1 MTNKLA
7 DETSPYLLQHA
18 SNPVEW
24 YPWGEQALTLAR
36 ELDKPILL
44 SIGYSACHWCHVM
57 AHESFED
64 NDVAAIMNAHFI
76 NIKVDREER
85 PDIDQIYQTAHSMLS
100 NKSGGWPLTVFLTPQ
115 QEPYFTGTYFPKTPR
130 YQLPGFADL
139 IPRVAAFYH
148 ERKDDLNV
156 QNAQLADALKRTIPE
171 PSSTLSASESTL
183 KLAFTSL
190 ERSFD
195 FEHGG
200 FGGAPKFPNPAD
212 ITLLLHQ
219 AVGRSDDP
227 SRDRKGLPHRINE
240 LKPIILSESNAEN
253 RDEASLLQKQ
263 AEAMAL
269 QMLSAMANGGIYDQ
283 IGGGFC
289 RYSVDERWN
298 IPHFEKMLYDNG
310 QLLFLYT
317 DAWQIS
323 KDGRYQ
329 QVIEETVAWLQ
340 REMTDKKGA
349 FYSSLDADS
358 LDAHG
363 HSEEGAFYVWQPDE
377 VKALLTPDEFIVASC
392 VFGFDR
398 APNFESTA
406 WHAYIAIEPTIEDFE
421 LLKSAQKK
429 LFEAREK
436 RIRPG
441 RDDKILTSWNALAI
455 KGLARAGR
463 VFNRPDWIKLAQ
475 DAVDFIRNNMWVNE
489 QLLATCKDDGKAN
502 YHAHLNAYLDDYAF
516 LLDALIELLQADY
529 RAIDLGFAEDLAEAL
544 LENFE
549 SEDGGFYFTSHS
561 HETLIHRPKQGYD
574 NATPNGNG
582 IAAVALQKLGHILGE
597 PRYLQAAERTLKAF
611 DSSIANNPA
620 ACATLCHALTEFLT
634 PSSMLIVRGEASKM
648 AAWRD
653 VINQHYYPHHLFFYL
668 DGTILDL
675 PQTLQRNL
683 AKDVN
688 AWLCQG
694 VICSPSMNELQAV
707 LKRLA

>member
-1 MTNKLA
+1 MPNKLQS
-7 DETSPYLLQHA
+7 ETSPYLLQHA
-18 SNPVEW
+18 DNPVAW
-24 YPWGEQALTLAR
+24 YPWGEEALNLAR
-36 ELDKPILL
+36 EQDKPILL

-64 NDVAAIMNAHFI
+64 DAVAEVMNTHFI

-100 NKSGGWPLTVFLTPQ
+100 QKSGGWPLTVFLTPNQ
-115 QEPYFTGTYFPKTPR
+115 QPYFTGTYFPKSAR

-148 ERKDDLNV
+148 EKKSELAT
-156 QNAQLADALKRTIPE
+156 QNSQLADALKRTIPTS
-171 PSSTLSASESTL
+171 SSTLSVSESTL

-190 ERSFD
+190 ESSFD
-195 FEHGG
+195 SEHGG
-200 FGGAPKFPNPAD
+200 FGSAPKFPNPAD
-212 ITLLLHQ
+212 ITLLLH
-219 AVGRSDDP
+219 
-227 SRDRKGLPHRINE
+227 
-240 LKPIILSESNAEN
+240 
-253 RDEASLLQKQ
+253 EAKAGNKQ

-298 IPHFEKMLYDNG
+298 IPHFEKMLYDSG
-310 QLLFLYT
+310 QLLFLYC
-317 DAWQIS
+317 DDWQLS
-323 KDGRYQ
+323 KNKRYQ
-329 QVIEETVAWLQ
+329 QIIEETVAWLV
-340 REMTDKKGA
+340 REMRDKSGA

-358 LDAHG
+358 LNENG

-377 VKALLTPDEFIVASC
+377 VKLLLTPEEFVVASSC
-392 VFGFDR
+392 FGFDR
-398 APNFESTA
+398 AANFENPHSGYAGWYPYLARLPEQDEIVT
-406 WHAYIAIEPTIEDFE
+406 
-421 LLKSAQKK
+421 LMNAQTK

-436 RIRPG
+436 RTRPG

-463 VFNRPDWIKLAQ
+463 VFNRPDWIKFAQ
-475 DAVDFIRNNMWVNE
+475 NAVDFIRDKMWVNE
-489 QLLATCKDDGKAN
+489 QLLATCKDDGNGDYK
-502 YHAHLNAYLDDYAF
+502 AHLNAYLDDYAF

-529 RAIDLGFAEDLAEAL
+529 RAEDLGFAEDLAEAL

-549 SEDGGFYFTSHS
+549 STDGGFYFTSHS

-611 DSSIANNPA
+611 DSSMANNPA
-620 ACATLCHALTEFLT
+620 ACATLCHALSEFLT
-634 PSSMLIVRGEASKM
+634 PPTMVIIHGETSKI

-653 VINQHYYPHHLFFYL
+653 AILQQYYPHHLFFYL
-668 DGTILDL
+668 DETAKDL
-675 PQTLQRNL
+675 PNTLQRKFS
-683 AKDVN
+683 KDVN
-688 AWLCQG
+688 AWVCKG
-694 VICSPSMNELQAV
+694 VVCEPSVNNLQQ
-707 LKRLA
+707 LLERL

>member
-1 MTNKLA
+1 MPNKLA
-7 DETSPYLLQHA
+7 QETSPYLLQH
-18 SNPVEW
+18 SENPVEW

-36 ELDKPILL
+36 QLDKPILL

-64 NDVAAIMNAHFI
+64 AEVAAIMNAHFI

-85 PDIDQIYQTAHSMLS
+85 PDIDQIYQAAHSMLS
-100 NKSGGWPLTVFLTPQ
+100 QRSGGWPLTVFLTPN

-148 ERKDDLNV
+148 EKKDDLAV
-156 QNAQLADALKRTIPE
+156 QNSQLADALKLTIPA
-171 PSSTLSASESTL
+171 PSSTLSANEITL

-190 ERSFD
+190 ESSFD

-200 FGGAPKFPNPAD
+200 FGSAPKFPNPAD

-219 AVGRSDDP
+219 AKAG
-227 SRDRKGLPHRINE
+227 N
-240 LKPIILSESNAEN
+240 
-253 RDEASLLQKQ
+253 KQ

-269 QMLSAMANGGIYDQ
+269 QMLSAMASGGIYDQ
-283 IGGGFC
+283 LGGGFC

-310 QLLFLYT
+310 QLLFLYC
-317 DAWQIS
+317 DGWQIC
-323 KDGRYQ
+323 KDARYQ
-329 QVIEETVAWLQ
+329 QIVEETVAWLQ
-340 REMTDKKGA
+340 REMHDKNGA

-358 LDAHG
+358 LDAQG
-363 HSEEGAFYVWQPDE
+363 HSEEGAFYVWQHDE
-377 VKALLTPDEFIVASC
+377 VKALLTPEEFVVASIC
-392 VFGFDR
+392 FGFDR
-398 APNFESTA
+398 AANFEGHA
-406 WHAYIAIEPTIEDFE
+406 WNPYLVRRSEHAEIE

-429 LFEAREK
+429 LFNAREK
-436 RIRPG
+436 RARPG

-463 VFNRPDWIKLAQ
+463 VFNRPDWTELAQ
-475 DAVDFIRNNMWVNE
+475 DAVDFIHQKIWVKE
-489 QLLATCKDDGKAN
+489 QLLATCKDDGSGN
-502 YHAHLNAYLDDYAF
+502 YKVHLNAYLDDYAF
-516 LLDALIELLQADY
+516 LLDALIECLQANY
-529 RAIDLGFAEDLAEAL
+529 RAADLGFAEDLAEAL

-549 SEDGGFYFTSHS
+549 AEDGGFYFTSHS

-611 DSSIANNPA
+611 DSSIARNPA
-620 ACATLCHALTEFLT
+620 ACASLCHALTEFLT
-634 PSSMLIVRGEASKM
+634 PPTMVIVRGKVNLI

-653 VINQHYYPHHLFFYL
+653 AIGQTYCPHHLFLYL
-668 DGTILDL
+668 DENALDL
-675 PQTLQRNL
+675 PLTLQREL
-683 AKDVN
+683 TPDVN
-688 AWLCQG
+688 AWVCKG
-694 VICSPSMNELQAV
+694 VICEPSTNDLQA
-707 LKRLA
+707 LLIGL

>member
-1 MTNKLA
+1 MSNKLQS
-7 DETSPYLLQHA
+7 ETSPYLLQHA
-18 SNPVEW
+18 DNPVAW
-24 YPWGEQALTLAR
+24 YPWGVEALTLAKQQ
-36 ELDKPILL
+36 DKPILL

-64 NDVAAIMNAHFI
+64 ADVAAIMNAHFI

-100 NKSGGWPLTVFLTPQ
+100 QKSGGWPLTVFLTPN
-115 QEPYFTGTYFPKTPR
+115 QEPYFTGTYFPKMSR

-148 ERKDDLNV
+148 ERKDDLAV
-156 QNAQLADALKRTIPE
+156 QNGQLVDALKRTIPM
-171 PSSTLSASESTL
+171 PSSTLGASDLTL
-183 KLAFTSL
+183 NLAFTLL
-190 ERSFD
+190 EGSFD

-200 FGGAPKFPNPAD
+200 FGSAPKFPNPAD

-219 AVGRSDDP
+219 AKAG
-227 SRDRKGLPHRINE
+227 N
-240 LKPIILSESNAEN
+240 
-253 RDEASLLQKQ
+253 KQ

-283 IGGGFC
+283 LGGGFC

-310 QLLFLYT
+310 QLLFLYC
-317 DAWQIS
+317 DGWQIS
-323 KDGRYQ
+323 KDWRYQ
-329 QVIEETVAWLQ
+329 QIVEETVAWLI
-340 REMTDKKGA
+340 REMRDKNGA

-358 LDAHG
+358 MDAHG

-377 VKALLTPDEFIVASC
+377 VKVLLTPEEFIVASRC
-392 VFGFDR
+392 FGFDR
-398 APNFESTA
+398 AANFEGVA
-406 WHAYIAIEPTIEDFE
+406 WHPYLVLPPEHDEVIT
-421 LLKSAQKK
+421 LTNAQTK

-436 RIRPG
+436 RPRPG

-463 VFNRPDWIKLAQ
+463 VFNRPDWIKLSQ
-475 DAVDFIRNNMWVNE
+475 DAVDFIRNKLWVKD
-489 QLLATCKDDGKAN
+489 QLLATCKDDGNGN

-516 LLDALIELLQADY
+516 LLDALVELLQADY
-529 RAIDLGFAEDLAEAL
+529 RAVDLAFAEDLAENL
-544 LENFE
+544 LESFE
-549 SEDGGFYFTSHS
+549 VEEGGFFFTSHT
-561 HETLIHRPKQGYD
+561 HESLIHRPKQGYD

-611 DSSIANNPA
+611 DSSMANNPA
-620 ACATLCHALTEFLT
+620 ACASLCHALAEFLT
-634 PSSMLIVRGEASKM
+634 PPTIVIIRGEAGQM

-653 VINQHYYPHHLFFYL
+653 MLNQTYYPHHLFFYL
-668 DGTILDL
+668 DENVADL
-675 PQTLQRNL
+675 PPTLQRVL
-683 AKDVN
+683 SKDVN
-688 AWLCQG
+688 AWVCKG
-694 VICSPSMNELQAV
+694 VVCSPSVNNLREIVKHL
-707 LKRLA
+707 